1 MPGVAQPSE
10 LGEPLGP
17 LPQEFAAIVRPEIP
31 SLIKEIGLEVTRA
44 YPVYARLL
52 DGPYGQGIRVGVEQT
67 ISVFVDQVAEPTAP
81 STLRDE
87 MCRRFGRYEAYEGR
101 TLDQLHGAYRLG
113 ARIALRRAKKIG
125 RRYNLS
131 PTMMLAFADALF
143 TYVDELEALSREGYL
158 EVRAASADHM
168 GTLRR
173 RLLHLLLAGRP
184 VPRTAIAELC
194 EQTGWTMP
202 DQVTLVAVRP
212 PADPGGA
219 GADRDVLVDF
229 TDPQPHLLVPG
240 PLDDARRRMLERA
253 LRGHH
258 AAVGLTVPAV
268 NASDSIR
275 WARRVLELVDAG
287 VIEDGPIV
295 LSEDHLITL
304 WLLSDTA
311 LLDQLARRELAP
323 LAGIS
328 PNRRERLI
336 ETLRIWLDT
345 RGTAAQ
351 MGELLDVHPQTV
363 RYRMRNLESIFG
375 EQLVDP
381 ESRFSTEAVLR
392 ALQLQPRAGDDGVPP
407 EPPAERA
414 GAGSRGARQVN
425 LPWSKAK

>member
-1 MPGVAQPSE
+1 M
-10 LGEPLGP
+10 
-17 LPQEFAAIVRPEIP
+17 RPEIP
-31 SLIKEIGLEVTRA
+31 SLIKEIGLEITRA
-44 YPVYARLL
+44 YPEYARLL
-52 DGPYGQGIRVGVEQT
+52 DGPYGQGIRVGVEQS

-81 STLRDE
+81 SALRDE
-87 MCRRFGRYEAYEGR
+87 MCRRFGRFEAYEGR
-101 TLDQLHGAYRLG
+101 SLDQLHGAYRLG
-113 ARIALRRAKKIG
+113 ARVALRRAKKVG

-131 PTMMLAFADALF
+131 PAVMLAFADALF
-143 TYVDELEALSREGYL
+143 TYVDELEVLSREGYL
-158 EVRAASADHM
+158 EVRSASADHT

-194 EQTGWTMP
+194 EQTGWTLP

-212 PADPGGA
+212 SADPVGP
-219 GADRDVLVDF
+219 GADRDVLVDV

-240 PLDDARRRMLERA
+240 PLGDARRRMLDRA
-253 LRGHH
+253 LRGNR
-258 AAVGLTVPAV
+258 AAVGLTVPTV

-287 VIEDGPIV
+287 VIDDAPIV
-295 LSEDHLITL
+295 LCEDHLITL

-328 PNRRERLI
+328 ATRRERLI

-375 EQLVDP
+375 DQLVDP
-381 ESRFSTEAVLR
+381 QARFSTEAVLR
-392 ALQLQPRAGDDGVPP
+392 ALRLQLRAGDDDIGR
-407 EPPAERA
+407 EPPGERD
-414 GAGSRGARQVN
+414 GFGSRTARRVN
-425 LPWSKAK
+425 LPSSKTK

>member
-1 MPGVAQPSE
+1 MPGVVQSSD

-17 LPQEFAAIVRPEIP
+17 LPQEFAAIVRPELP

-44 YPVYARLL
+44 YPEYARLL
-52 DGPYGQGIRVGVEQT
+52 DGPYGQGIRVGVEQS

-81 STLRDE
+81 SALRDE
-87 MCRRFGRYEAYEGR
+87 MCRRFGRFEAYEGR
-101 TLDQLHGAYRLG
+101 TLDQLQGAYRLG
-113 ARIALRRAKKIG
+113 ARIALRRAKKVG

-131 PTMMLAFADALF
+131 PTMMLTFADALF
-143 TYVDELEALSREGYL
+143 SYVDELEALSREGYL
-158 EVRAASADHM
+158 EVRAASGDHTD
-168 GTLRR
+168 TLRR
-173 RLLHLLLAGRP
+173 RLLHLVLAGRP

-194 EQTGWTMP
+194 EQTGWVLP
-202 DQVTLVAVRP
+202 DEVTLVAVRHS
-212 PADPGGA
+212 ADLGRL

-229 TDPQPHLLVPG
+229 TDPQPHLLIPG
-240 PLDDARRRMLERA
+240 PFDEMRRRMLDHTLPGARA
-253 LRGHH
+253 
-258 AAVGLTVPAV
+258 AIGLTVPTAL
-268 NASDSIR
+268 ASDSIR

-287 VIEDGPIV
+287 VIDDAPVI
-295 LSEDHLITL
+295 LCEDHLITL
-304 WLLSDTA
+304 WLLSDPV

-323 LAGIS
+323 MAGIS
-328 PNRRERLI
+328 ANRRERLT

-392 ALQLQPRAGDDGVPP
+392 AMRLRARSDDTP
-407 EPPAERA
+407 
-414 GAGSRGARQVN
+414 
-425 LPWSKAK
+425 L